1 MRLRSIEIHGFKT
14 FATHT
19 ELLFDESITAIVGPN
34 GSGKSNIADAI
45 RWVLGEQSYRTL
57 RSKRTEDLIFSGSEK
72 RPRMG
77 MASVTLTLDNSTH
90 WLPVDFQEVAI
101 SRRAYRSGENIYKL
115 NSKRVRLA
123 DINDLL
129 GETGLSRRT
138 YMVIGQGLVDRA
150 LSLRPEERRAL
161 FEEAA
166 GIATYQQKRTLS
178 LNRLAETKS
187 NLIRVHDI
195 ITEMEP
201 RLRYLERQASRAREI
216 EKLQEELR
224 GLLRRW
230 YGYRWTQAQARK
242 QAAEA
247 EASRQQSTLLEIEK
261 SVNAL
266 NSKIPQ
272 VEAQRHQLQDEIRE
286 WRQELDGLSRQK
298 SGAERSIAVAGERLR
313 LLQAQREEIADEISQ
328 LERES
333 NSIAEEMKSLQEE
346 AHDLDAE
353 RQRQEVLVREAEGR
367 LALWKKARADLEI
380 RLEGAKRASDRYQAE
395 LYQIRRRL
403 EEQRDENER
412 VEQERAELREVIA
425 STEEELE
432 QKKEALSKAQSTLE
446 DSRKALEETEER
458 IRTLR
463 ARGDSLRRQTENR
476 RAAVAEVKQHILA
489 LEERRRLLERL
500 QEEGA
505 GLYGG
510 VRRVMQARN
519 RLPGIVGIV
528 GELLEVPKELE
539 LAIEVALGSH
549 QQDVVVR
556 RWADAEKAIG
566 FLKREKAGRATFL
579 PLDTVRSRRPL
590 QTPEIPGVI
599 GVASELVSAPA
610 ELRNVVTHLLGRTV
624 VTQRL
629 AVAREVLKQVQGG
642 YQVVTPEG
650 EVVQSSG
657 SITGGSRRQRGPDIL
672 SRNREIKALP
682 EQIADLQKSLQ
693 TKENDLKEAESA
705 LQALESDLEGAEKEL
720 TAQAHRARDAQE
732 AWLKAREAKRTA
744 EQQARWHESRME
756 ELLEVRKRLDEAE
769 RRLHEEMTEASRKRK
784 EKNAEIADLSLKLRD
799 SEPGPESNLAAEA
812 SDLQA
817 ALASIAGRLQQS
829 RSELETQRQRL
840 AQMSSQMQGKRSR
853 MERLVAEIAETQE
866 AIAREEASLTE
877 IESRAAELGKML
889 EPAQKKVAGL
899 DRWLEETQKKHESLR
914 AGLQAQEERYR
925 QALLDKE
932 RTLDA
937 IQRLRSEIEEANLN
951 YAFLPPEANGNP
963 AGALPLV
970 SDVEE
975 GLKEAIT
982 SFRVKL
988 RRMGGASPE
997 VLDEYESVKSHYDF
1011 LQQQAEDLEKAIT
1024 SLKEVI
1030 ARLDKKMEE
1039 AFLETYNAIA
1049 REFKAYFT
1057 RLFGGGHAY
1066 LRLTAPENVSETGVE
1081 IFARPPG
1088 KRAQGLA
1095 LLSGGERTLTAA
1107 SLLFSIL
1114 KVSPPPFVVLDEV
1127 DAALDEANVGR
1138 FREALTELS
1147 NLTQFVVITHNRG
1160 TIETAR
1166 TVYGVSLRP
1175 DGTSQVL
1182 SLKLEKLERGAH
1194 SPVRE
1199 NEVIP
1204 GGS

>member
-14 FATHT
+14 FATRT

-115 NSKRVRLA
+115 NSNRVRLV

-195 ITEMEP
+195 ISEMEP

-224 GLLRRW
+224 EHLRRW
-230 YGYRWTQAQARK
+230 YGYRWAHAQAEK

-247 EASRQQSTLLEIEK
+247 EASRQQSKLLEVEK

-266 NSKIPQ
+266 SSEMPQ
-272 VEAQRHQLQDEIRE
+272 LETERHQLQEKIRE
-286 WRQELDGLSRQK
+286 WQQELDSLSRQK

-313 LLQAQREEIADEISQ
+313 LLQAQREEIANEISQ

-333 NSIAEEMKSLQEE
+333 NSIAEEIESLQEKVG
-346 AHDLDAE
+346 DLDAE
-353 RQRQEVLVREAEGR
+353 REHQEALVREAESR
-367 LALWKKARADLEI
+367 LALWKKARANLETH
-380 RLEGAKRASDRYQAE
+380 LEEARRASDRYQAE
-395 LYQIRRRL
+395 LHQIRKRL
-403 EEQRDENER
+403 EEQRDEDGR
-412 VEQERAELREVIA
+412 VEQERAELRELIA
-425 STEEELE
+425 STEEEL
-432 QKKEALSKAQSTLE
+432 QQRKRALSEAHSTLG

-463 ARGDSLRRQTENR
+463 AKDESLRRQTENR
-476 RAAVAEVKQHILA
+476 RAAVAEAKQHILA
-489 LEERRRLLERL
+489 LEERKRLLERL
-500 QEEGA
+500 REEGA

-510 VRRVMQARN
+510 VHRVMQARN

-556 RWADAEKAIG
+556 RWADAEKAIE

-579 PLDTVRSRRPL
+579 PLDTVRSRQPL

-599 GVASELVSAPA
+599 GIASELVSAPA
-610 ELRNVVTHLLGRTV
+610 ELRNVVSHLLGRTV
-624 VTQRL
+624 VAQRL

-682 EQIADLQKSLQ
+682 KQIADLQESLQ
-693 TKENDLKEAESA
+693 AKENDLEEAEAA
-705 LQALESDLEGAEKEL
+705 LQALGSDLKEAEKEL
-720 TAQAHRARDAQE
+720 TAQTRRVRGAQE
-732 AWLKAREAKRTA
+732 AWLKAREAKRAA
-744 EQQARWHESRME
+744 EQQVRWHESRME
-756 ELLEVRKRLDEAE
+756 KLLEVRKRLNETE
-769 RRLHEEMTEASRKRK
+769 KRLHQEMEEASRKRR
-784 EKNAEIADLSLKLRD
+784 ERDAEVADLSLKLKGG
-799 SEPGPESNLAAEA
+799 ETGPESTLATKAG
-812 SDLQA
+812 DLQA
-817 ALASIAGRLQQS
+817 ALASIAGRLQQY
-829 RSELETQRQRL
+829 RSELETQRHRL

-853 MERLVAEIAETQE
+853 MERLVQDIAETQE
-866 AIAREEASLTE
+866 AITSEGASLRK
-877 IESRAAELGKML
+877 IESRAAELERML
-889 EPAQKKVAGL
+889 EPAQEKVAEM
-899 DRWLEETQKKHESLR
+899 DRQLEETRKKHESLR
-914 AGLQAQEERYR
+914 ADLRAQEERYR

-932 RTLDA
+932 RTLDT

-963 AGALPLV
+963 VGALPLV
-970 SDVEE
+970 ADVEE
-975 GLKEAIT
+975 GLKETIT
-982 SFRVKL
+982 SLKVKL
-988 RRMGGASPE
+988 HRMGGVSPG
-997 VLDEYESVKSHYDF
+997 VLSEYESVRSHYDF
-1011 LQQQAEDLEKAIT
+1011 LQQQAEDLEKAIA

-1182 SLKLEKLERGAH
+1182 SLKLEQLG
-1194 SPVRE
+1194 
-1199 NEVIP
+1199 
-1204 GGS
+1204 